1 MKNTTIKRYN
11 KWKESAK
18 SGDKFTCEGV
28 AYSQKKMDEMIYGD
42 KTPEVKP
49 EPKPEPKV
57 EETINIDIETQHEDM
72 GQPLDRGDSE
82 EY

>member
-1 MKNTTIKRYN
+1 MKNTTLRRYY
-11 KWKESAK
+11 KWCETAN
-18 SGDKFTCEGV
+18 SGDKFTWDGV
-28 AYSQKKMDEMIYGD
+28 QHTKKEMDEIIKGD

>member
-28 AYSQKKMDEMIYGD
+28 AYSQKKMDEMIYGED
-42 KTPEVKP
+42 A
-49 EPKPEPKV
+49 PKPEPKV